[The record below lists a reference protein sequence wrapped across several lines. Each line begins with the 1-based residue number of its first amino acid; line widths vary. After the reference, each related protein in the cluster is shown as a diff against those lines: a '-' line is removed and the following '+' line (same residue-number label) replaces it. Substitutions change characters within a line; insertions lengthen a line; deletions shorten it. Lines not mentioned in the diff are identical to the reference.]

1 MCKKFYLKLRIQ
13 WKIKT
18 EMDPVFLGV
27 SVPLNKGSILI
38 TTTLVRVIKSMIE
51 ER

>member
-18 EMDPVFLGV
+18 EMDPILGV

-38 TTTLVRVIKSMIE
+38 TTTVVRVIKSMIE
-51 ER
+51 K